1 MNLDPRLLALLR
13 STRTLLALT
22 ILFGLGVGIS
32 IIAQADLLSQII
44 AQVFIHNANLADV
57 WNAMLVL
64 LALFGA
70 RALLSWGSEASAF
83 QIAARIKT
91 DLRVR
96 LYAQIL
102 ARGPLFT
109 RAERTGELT
118 HTLTEGIEAL
128 EAYFSQYLP
137 QLVLAVL
144 VPLLVLA
151 FVFPLDWLS
160 ALMLL
165 MTGPLIPLFMI
176 LIGNAADALTRK
188 QFRELGWLSAHF
200 LDVLQGLTTLKIFGR
215 SREQIETIS
224 RVSEQYRITT
234 TRVLRV
240 AFLSAFALEMIATLS
255 TAIVAVQV
263 GLRLLYGQLEF
274 EQAFFVLILAP
285 DFYLPLRLLGTRFH
299 AGMSGVA
306 AASRIFEIL
315 ATEDGRRRTE
325 SISHRSTVLGRISF
339 EDVHYTYADRRHA
352 LDGVS
357 FAIEPGQRVAI
368 VGATGAGKSTIVNL
382 LLRFIEPTQG
392 KILGNGISLDP
403 ISPEAWRA
411 QIAWVPQ
418 LPYLFNT
425 SIAENIAL
433 ARPGAERDD
442 VIRAAQQA
450 NADAFIRALPQG
462 YATRIGE
469 QGARLS
475 RGQAQR
481 IALARAF
488 FADAPILILDEATAH
503 LDGENE
509 AQIQQAIERLARHR
523 TTLIVTHRLATVE
536 HADKIVVLDEGRV
549 VESGTHAT
557 LIQQQG
563 AYYRLVSAWQDSER
577 GAQSDF
583 EGTLETQ
590 TQTQSLIENR
600 KPQTE
605 NLKVQLSGYATFAR
619 LLTLIA
625 PFKWHIAF
633 AVACGAFTIG
643 SSIGL
648 MATSAYLIASAALH
662 PSIAELAV
670 PIVGVRFFGI
680 ARGVFRYLERYIS
693 HDVNLRVLAR
703 LREWFYAAI
712 EPGAPAQLLA
722 ASRRSG
728 DLLARI
734 VGDVETL
741 QNFFVRVLAPPM
753 VALII
758 AIGMFLFLAGFSP
771 TLVFVNL
778 VFMLLIGLVMPIAT
792 QPVHRMANQQF
803 IATRAMLSTYLVDH
817 LQGIADLV
825 AFGRAD
831 ASTTQVRE
839 LNDQLS
845 RAQTQLAWLAS
856 ASSALGVAL
865 ANLALWCALWIAIP
879 LVTIGQISGVQLP
892 VIVLAVAAS
901 FEGVLVLPAAFQSL
915 EANLFAAHRLFEVAD
930 ASPQSPI
937 ADNSIRPSK
946 SPAPLVLHI
955 RDLSFRF
962 APNEP
967 LVLDRLNLD
976 VPAGKIVALV
986 GASGTGKTTL
996 INLLLRFWDYE
1007 SGTITVGEKNLR
1019 DLSPAQARQ
1028 CFAVV
1033 TQPIHLF
1040 NATIRE
1046 NLLLARPDATDAEI
1060 ISVAKFAQID
1070 EFIATLPQG
1079 YDTRIGEQGLRLS
1092 GGERQRIALARAFLA
1107 AHDAPILLLDEATAH
1122 LDPLTERAVLSAI
1135 RRQAHTTVWITHRMP
1150 QADQVDK
1157 IIFLP

>member
-1 MNLDPRLLALLR
+1 MNLDQRLLAQLR
-13 STRTLLALT
+13 STRTFLALT
-22 ILFGLGVGIS
+22 ILFGLGVGVA

-44 AQVFIHNANLADV
+44 ARVLLHHANLADV
-57 WNAMLVL
+57 WDAMLVL

-109 RAERTGELT
+109 RGERTGELT

-128 EAYFSQYLP
+128 EAYYGQYVP

-144 VPLLVLA
+144 IPLLVLA

-160 ALMLL
+160 ALILL
-165 MTGPLIPLFMI
+165 ITGPLIPLFMI
-176 LIGNAADALTRK
+176 LIGNTADALTRK
-188 QFRELGWLSAHF
+188 QYRELGWMSSHF

-215 SREQIETIS
+215 SREQIETIA
-224 RVSEQYRITT
+224 RVSERYRITT
-234 TRVLRV
+234 MRVLRV

-315 ATEDGRRRTE
+315 GTEDERQ
-325 SISHRSTVLGRISF
+325 RSSLFRPPPSVLGRIF
-339 EDVHYTYADRRHA
+339 FDDVHYTYAENRPA
-352 LDGVS
+352 LDGIS
-357 FAIEPGQRVAI
+357 LNIEPGQRIAV
-368 VGATGAGKSTIVNL
+368 VGATGAGKSTLVNL

-392 KILGNGISLDP
+392 KILCDGISLDT
-403 ISPEAWRA
+403 ISPDAWRA

-433 ARPGAERDD
+433 ARPDAKRDD
-442 VIRAAQQA
+442 VIRAAQLA
-450 NADAFIRALPQG
+450 NADEFIRALPQG
-462 YATRIGE
+462 YATPVGE

-481 IALARAF
+481 LALARAF
-488 FADAPILILDEATAH
+488 FADTPILILDEATAH
-503 LDGENE
+503 LDVENE
-509 AQIQQAIERLARHR
+509 SQIQQAIERLTQHR

-536 HADKIVVLDEGRV
+536 QADKIVVLDEGRI
-549 VESGTHAT
+549 VESGVHAT
-557 LIQQQG
+557 LMSNRG
-563 AYYRLVSAWQDSER
+563 TYYKLVSAWQDHEPS
-577 GAQSDF
+577 AQSVF
-583 EGTLETQ
+583 ENELETPLPITNDQ
-590 TQTQSLIENR
+590 W
-600 KPQTE
+600 PMA
-605 NLKVQLSGYATFAR
+605 KVQLSFRTIITR

-625 PFKWHIAF
+625 PFRWHVAF

-648 MATSAYLIASAALH
+648 MATSAYIIASAAWH

-703 LREWFYAAI
+703 LRVWFYAAI

-722 ASRRSG
+722 ASHHSG

-758 AIGMFLFLAGFSP
+758 AVGMFLFLAQFSFALGFV
-771 TLVFVNL
+771 TLA
-778 VFMLLIGLVMPIAT
+778 FMLVIGLVMPVAT
-792 QPVHRMANQQF
+792 QPIHRTANQQSL
-803 IATRAMLSTYLVDH
+803 ALRARLSTYLVDH
-817 LQGIADLV
+817 LQGIADMV
-825 AFGRAD
+825 AFGQTN
-831 ASTTQVRE
+831 ASATQVRE
-839 LNDQLS
+839 LNNQLS
-845 RAQTQLAWLAS
+845 HAQTKLVWLAS

-865 ANLALWCALWIAIP
+865 AHLALWFALWLAIP
-879 LVTIGQISGVQLP
+879 LVTIGELSGVQLP
-892 VIVLAVAAS
+892 VIVLAVVTS
-901 FEGVLVLPAAFQSL
+901 FEGVLALPAAFQSL
-915 EANLFAAHRLFEVAD
+915 TANLLAAHRLFEVAE
-930 ASPQSPI
+930 ASPQSLV
-937 ADNSIRPSK
+937 AEHSIRPATWTAP
-946 SPAPLVLHI
+946 PALHI
-955 RDLSFRF
+955 HDLSFRY

-967 LVLDRLNLD
+967 LVLERVNLE

-986 GASGTGKTTL
+986 GASGVGKTTL

-1007 SGTITVGEKNLR
+1007 TGTITIGGKNLR
-1019 DLSPAQARQ
+1019 DLSPEQARQ

-1046 NLLLARPDATDAEI
+1046 NLLLARPDATDAEM
-1060 ISVAKFAQID
+1060 ISAAKLAQVD

-1079 YDTRIGEQGLRLS
+1079 YATHIGEQGLRLS
-1092 GGERQRIALARAFLA
+1092 GGERQRLALARAFLA
-1107 AHDAPILLLDEATAH
+1107 AMDAPILLLDEATAH
-1122 LDPLTERAVLSAI
+1122 LDPVTERAILSAI
-1135 RRQAHTTVWITHRMP
+1135 RRQARTTVWITHRAFG
-1150 QADQVDK
+1150 ADAVDN
-1157 IIFLP
+1157 IIFLSDPQHG